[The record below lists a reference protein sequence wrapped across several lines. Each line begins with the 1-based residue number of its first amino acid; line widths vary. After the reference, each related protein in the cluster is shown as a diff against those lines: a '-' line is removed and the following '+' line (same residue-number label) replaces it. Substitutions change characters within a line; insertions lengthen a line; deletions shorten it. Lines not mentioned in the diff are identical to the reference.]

1 MTIDVADLRKR
12 AERTFPQVYPSELT
26 ELLDAYEERD
36 RLRDEI
42 ERAAQLAVE
51 AKNTILKLR
60 GSLDFAQTETERE
73 RLRAAMEEQ
82 GFLQKNA
89 DGSTRWHVHGCPASF
104 DFAQCNPR
112 CRVARAALEG
122 RE

>member
-1 MTIDVADLRKR
+1 VTIDVADLRKR

-60 GSLDFAQTETERE
+60 GSLDFAQTETERD
-73 RLRAAMEEQ
+73 RLRAALERLRKRMAEPQQPIIQWDAGTWIERI
-82 GFLQKNA
+82 
-89 DGSTRWHVHGCPASF
+89 D
-104 DFAQCNPR
+104 
-112 CRVARAALEG
+112 AALEG

>member
-1 MTIDVADLRKR
+1 VTIDVADLRKR

-60 GSLDFAQTETERE
+60 GALDLAQTETERD
-73 RLRAAMEEQ
+73 RLRAALERLRKRMAEPQQPIIQWDAGTWIERI
-82 GFLQKNA
+82 
-89 DGSTRWHVHGCPASF
+89 D
-104 DFAQCNPR
+104 
-112 CRVARAALEG
+112 AALEG

>member
-36 RLRDEI
+36 RLRATLEFYADPDTYKATPSGSQNSWGNYEVIDYPIGDDEGEI
-42 ERAAQLAVE
+42 
-51 AKNTILKLR
+51 
-60 GSLDFAQTETERE
+60 
-73 RLRAAMEEQ
+73 
-82 GFLQKNA
+82 
-89 DGSTRWHVHGCPASF
+89 
-104 DFAQCNPR
+104 
-112 CRVARAALEG
+112 ARAALEG